1 MGCLAEQMFT
11 SQNMSLLSSAFVMY
25 SVVKS
30 IHFKDK
36 CPCSV
41 PYFLAQL
48 PKDHQLV
55 TAFWICRYWLWLT
68 TKQRLRQ
75 EHIL

>member
-1 MGCLAEQMFT
+1 MGCVAEQMFA

-55 TAFWICRYWLWLT
+55 RASGFADIVSGLQQSRD
-68 TKQRLRQ
+68 
-75 EHIL
+75 